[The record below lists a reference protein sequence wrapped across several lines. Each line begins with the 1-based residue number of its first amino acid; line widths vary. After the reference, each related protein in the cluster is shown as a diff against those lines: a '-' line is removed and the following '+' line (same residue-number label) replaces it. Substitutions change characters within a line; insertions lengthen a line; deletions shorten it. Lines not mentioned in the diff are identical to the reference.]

1 MSDNEDDEVQNNEEE
16 EENNAVMEG
25 NDEDEDDVVQD
36 DDDDDEIVDDN
47 DDDEDDN
54 AKPTTKEQTKPEAN
68 NVQNANN
75 KAANESE
82 EEVQENDD
90 EEENQPQVEIKDPT
104 VKELMNINLKKAN
117 KDDVIKLLMQ
127 NSLLAPKVSNEE
139 EKDNE
144 PIEKTVKSNKY
155 QNTVS
160 NIKQY
165 LTTGKLNDNNY
176 NKNDKFHIYREEND
190 PEFTSDFNSATK
202 KVLSKL
208 TNEEK
213 DEEVMKILFS
223 DNSLVPKKEST
234 KTEVTRE
241 EIANKVNQALSHK
254 QEVIE
259 KIVNQVNEEYNQK
272 HPFAPSVNPST
283 TENKRNLNQF
293 LEDQKNH
300 LQKVQEKI
308 KSLKEKEIEREDKDK
323 VSKPKIDKN
332 SEALFKK
339 VVKTDEPVHLR
350 LFNKKYATAKTN
362 LLQEKE
368 KKEPKEEVEKKKK
381 KKKVI
386 PQPVVS
392 NNDGEKKEEGE
403 KKKKDKKYGYQP
415 KVKHLMEAK
424 DIPTN
429 KILLNNFN
437 EKFKSVTEDY
447 FKSLVEI
454 DNEKKEEP
462 SSNPEEEKKEEPK
475 EEAKTELKLN
485 KLSLTQLHD
494 VLHLL
499 GMCSKPNMESSS
511 SPMEES
517 SLQQTEKKLV
527 SEMWETLKNDEG
539 NVNVSQLHDFLI
551 NIISLQMY
559 VLYEQFKSSHNIK
572 EIDETLSP
580 AEKIDQMITI
590 ANNDNEVKIKS
601 DHQKANKYI
610 DYDSNDNMIISIKKS
625 KKIKNTFNL
634 LAITYMS
641 NRVVPKKTK
650 QLKKEISFKPK
661 IDSNS
666 KKMSERYREKI
677 LNETNGS
684 NTNTENK
691 SDPHME
697 YIERIMMARK
707 KRLAENQKIKEENE
721 KKAMLECTFKPKMQN
736 KSTIKKTSGAN
747 RFKELFIKGSEKE
760 KNRKNRTQDDFDLEK
775 NGKEC
780 TFKPNIE
787 QSTTIPETRFTN
799 DIYNEK
805 SYQIFY
811 ERIKN
816 GKTERMIKEAV
827 NDRYGLDEALKD
839 YVKKNKTKEY
849 ILQTANSEENGDLQ
863 NSNEITNN
871 EHDEDNNKSDNENKE
886 ENANANNEDNDNELD
901 KKEGIPLLIIDVN
914 IRQGVK
920 KKIYV
925 FEGDTP
931 EGLAEKFAKEH
942 NLEPQTKEKLQ
953 NLIHNHM
960 LRLLTRIDEE
970 NQSLSEKSG
979 TTHLQKSQ

>member
-1 MSDNEDDEVQNNEEE
+1 M
-16 EENNAVMEG
+16 
-25 NDEDEDDVVQD
+25 
-36 DDDDDEIVDDN
+36 
-47 DDDEDDN
+47 
-54 AKPTTKEQTKPEAN
+54 
-68 NVQNANN
+68 
-75 KAANESE
+75 
-82 EEVQENDD
+82 
-90 EEENQPQVEIKDPT
+90 
-104 VKELMNINLKKAN
+104 
-117 KDDVIKLLMQ
+117 
-127 NSLLAPKVSNEE
+127 
-139 EKDNE
+139 
-144 PIEKTVKSNKY
+144 
-155 QNTVS
+155 
-160 NIKQY
+160 
-165 LTTGKLNDNNY
+165 
-176 NKNDKFHIYREEND
+176 
-190 PEFTSDFNSATK
+190 
-202 KVLSKL
+202 
-208 TNEEK
+208 
-213 DEEVMKILFS
+213 
-223 DNSLVPKKEST
+223 
-234 KTEVTRE
+234 
-241 EIANKVNQALSHK
+241 
-254 QEVIE
+254 
-259 KIVNQVNEEYNQK
+259 
-272 HPFAPSVNPST
+272 
-283 TENKRNLNQF
+283 
-293 LEDQKNH
+293 
-300 LQKVQEKI
+300 
-308 KSLKEKEIEREDKDK
+308 
-323 VSKPKIDKN
+323 
-332 SEALFKK
+332 FKK

-787 QSTTIPETRFTN
+787 QSTTIPETHFTN